1 MMDRTIARLSSD
13 LEPIARRPLHDEVV
27 ARLRD
32 AIIEDRL
39 APNERLNERVLCDRY
54 GVSRTP
60 LREALKVLAQEGLV
74 TLLPHRGA
82 VVTPLTVTELEQTIA
97 VMRPLEVLVGALVV
111 ERIDEAGLAEVRALH
126 HEMCAFHARRDLPS
140 YFRANQA
147 IHQRLVEET
156 GNRILILTYEGLNT
170 RIRRFR
176 YRANLSRE
184 RWDRAVTEHGEIL
197 AALSS
202 RDGLRL
208 GRLMSEHLVN
218 KAEAVKVGLLAD
230 SAGAEVPL
238 PLRRD

>member
-1 MMDRTIARLSSD
+1 MDRTIAQLATD

-32 AIIEDRL
+32 AIIENRL

-54 GVSRTP
+54 GISRTP

-82 VVTPLTVTELEQTIA
+82 VVTPLTVTELEQTIE
-97 VMRPLEVLVGALVV
+97 VMRPLEVLAGGLVV
-111 ERIDEAGLAEVRALH
+111 QRIDRDGIAEIRALH
-126 HEMCAFHARRDLPS
+126 HEMCAFHARRDLPN

-156 GNRILILTYEGLNT
+156 GNRILTLTYEGLNT

-176 YRANLSRE
+176 YRANLAQE
-184 RWDRAVTEHGEIL
+184 RWDQAVAEHTVMLE
-197 AALSS
+197 ALTS
-202 RDGLRL
+202 RDGARL
-208 GRLMSEHLVN
+208 GQLMAQHLVN
-218 KAEAVKVGLLAD
+218 KAEAVKAD
-230 SAGAEVPL
+230 LCQDGASGPL
-238 PLRRD
+238 PLGRG